1 MAKQDGGYI
10 HRYIAFFPKQIKF
23 VDNRGT
29 FNEENPNIYYQK
41 QKLKNSK
48 TLASK
53 YVDLYNKYSKA
64 SLEVDADNVA
74 FALQSLIGQSNN
86 EYIQDYSSYFLAG
99 EKAAIEGAR
108 TKEIAAIK
116 AFEKRNIT
124 NQFGFGRISNT
135 GIVYQSVNPSNILF
149 QSAYQRTRV
158 RGIENTGFDL
168 SYALS
173 GEGAMAH
180 GWGVVIIN
188 LKKFLKILIFKI
200 LFPKH
205 PKLQNHK

>member
-1 MAKQDGGYI
+1 M
-10 HRYIAFFPKQIKF
+10 
-23 VDNRGT
+23 
-29 FNEENPNIYYQK
+29 
-41 QKLKNSK
+41 
-48 TLASK
+48 
-53 YVDLYNKYSKA
+53 YNKYSKA

-149 QSAYQRTRV
+149 QPAYHGTPHR
-158 RGIENTGFDL
+158 FDEL
-168 SYALS
+168 SLDAIGT
-173 GEGAMAH
+173 GEGAQAH

-205 PKLQNHK
+205 PKLQNHKRS